1 MSRQITQPVNQVRL
15 TNVAVVRMQTHG
27 KRFEIACYRNKIVNY
42 RQGIETDLEETLQT
56 DRIFTNVSK
65 GQFAKSAD
73 LKKCF
78 GTTNEEEICKIIL
91 MKGSVQVSDMER
103 SAQLEATTKEVA
115 SMLAAKCV
123 DPASNRPYTVSQI
136 RDAMQRAEFCVHP
149 TRSVKQQ
156 FLDCVKLIKSKGVLP
171 IERAKMELC
180 IVCDTANHEDVV
192 RELKEAGVVSNIDV
206 RKEGD
211 SCCLVILID
220 PSLFRTVD
228 AIAKDKEICGPSG
241 RLEILQQCVT
251 AEGDVN
257 LASEVERKNEISSRK
272 DGLEGTGRTANGANE
287 ESDKDI
293 VSLVKETARAISMK
307 DDTEKNSS
315 DDDGENDI
323 SRPVSSRRSNKKAQ
337 KKSKKAKRREK
348 EEAAERQERVDAEKA
363 RQAERAARLGLD
375 ADVTSTKGTGT
386 NGSRVDGDTMSC
398 NTCGGSFTPAQ
409 YRAHFR
415 SDWHRYNIKLKMSGA
430 ATVSEEEF
438 KLCDV
443 DAFFE

>member
-156 FLDCVKLIKSKGVLP
+156 FLDCVKLIKSKGFLP

-180 IVCDTANHEDVV
+180 VVCDTAKHEDVV
-192 RELKEAGVVSNIDV
+192 RALEEAGVVSNIDV

-211 SCCLVILID
+211 SCDLVILVD
-220 PSLFRTVD
+220 PSVFRTVD
-228 AIAKDKEICGPSG
+228 TIAKDKEICGPRG

-257 LASEVERKNEISSRK
+257 LASEVERKNKISCRK
-272 DGLEGTGRTANGANE
+272 DGLDGSGHTADGANE
-287 ESDKDI
+287 ELDSDI
-293 VSLVKETARAISMK
+293 AALAKETTRAISMK
-307 DDTEKNSS
+307 DDTEKNRN
-315 DDDGENDI
+315 DDAGEDGI
-323 SRPVSSRRSNKKAQ
+323 SRPVSLRRSNKKAQ

-348 EEAAERQERVDAEKA
+348 EEAVERQARVDAEKA

-375 ADVTSTKGTGT
+375 ADVASTRGPGT
-386 NGSRVDGDTMSC
+386 NESCVDGDTKSC
-398 NTCGGSFTPAQ
+398 NTCGGAFSPAQ

-430 ATVSEEEF
+430 AIVSEEEF
-438 KLCDV
+438 KRDV
-443 DAFFE
+443 GAFFE